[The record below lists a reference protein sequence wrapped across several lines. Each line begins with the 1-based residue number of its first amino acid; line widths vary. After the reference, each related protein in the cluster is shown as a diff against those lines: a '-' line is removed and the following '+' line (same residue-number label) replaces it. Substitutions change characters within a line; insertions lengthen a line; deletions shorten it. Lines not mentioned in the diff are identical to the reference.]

1 VATTEQEL
9 EAELLELQSERDRL
23 FGELQQSQQDEVDAL
38 TDS

>member
-23 FGELQQSQQDEVDAL
+23 FGELQQTQSEIDAL